1 MHSYRERLR
10 APISWWITG
19 LITMF
24 TFGSICWFGFAL
36 WVAPVTY
43 AILFAV
49 TAAFL
54 LNWGRATIEVTA
66 AELVAAGS
74 RLPLAAIGEVRPLD
88 EAQTRAL
95 RGPRADPRAYML
107 IRPYLRFAVYIEVA
121 DGSEQVPYW
130 LLATKHPA
138 ELAAAIEA
146 ACAATKTAIATAQT
160 PGTGGVTSADSS
172 TVG

>member
-19 LITMF
+19 MITMF
-24 TFGSICWFGFAL
+24 TFGSIVWFGFAL
-36 WVAPVTY
+36 WVAVLTY
-43 AILFAV
+43 ALVFAV

-66 AELVAAGS
+66 TELVAAGS
-74 RLPLAAIGEVRPLD
+74 RLPLAAVGEVRPLD

-95 RGPRADPRAYML
+95 RGPRADPRAYLL
-107 IRPYLRFAVYIEVA
+107 IRPYLRLAVYIEVE
-121 DGSEQVPYW
+121 DGAGQVPYW
-130 LLATKHPA
+130 LLATQRPA

-146 ACAATKTAIATAQT
+146 ACAAARTAAPTAQT

-172 TVG
+172 AVG